1 MAFDFAFFSF
11 VFEVVGVLDDAVAVF
26 ACFSVNFFAFSAFL
40 RSFSTTRQ
48 VRYHSSIVLLIINK
62 QLVAR

>member
-1 MAFDFAFFSF
+1 MASDFAFFSF
-11 VFEVVGVLDDAVAVF
+11 VFEVIGVLDDAVAVF
-26 ACFSVNFFAFSAFL
+26 ACFSANFFAFSAFL

-48 VRYHSSIVLLIINK
+48 VRYRSLIVLLIVHK